1 MFLLFIALPSLL
13 AIGFSCITWNSLS
26 RPWLFVILSTVILN
40 IMYALVALYY
50 GPGANTFLEY
60 RDPASVS
67 GDKPLLGADPVF
79 MIQCSVAAILLLLV
93 AGYFFRKTT

>member
-13 AIGFSCITWNSLS
+13 TIGFSCITWNSLS

-60 RDPASVS
+60 RDPASAS
-67 GDKPLLGADPVF
+67 GDKPLLGADAVF